1 MIQFI
6 THCTESISYLDSAMY
21 ALRGGCKWIQL
32 RMKDVSDE
40 EVRPVAEALLKE
52 CRRHGAVMIIDDRV
66 ALAKEIG
73 ADGVHLGHDDM
84 PIAEARAVLGGKY
97 IIGGT
102 ANTLEDVM
110 RIYEGGGDYVG
121 CGPYRFTTTKKK
133 LSPVLGTDGYRRILD
148 GMKAH
153 GIELPVV
160 AIGGIELDDVAILKN
175 TGVAGI
181 AISGAVIRSVSPEE
195 TMRNFI
201 NAEKRV

>member
-6 THCTESISYLDSAMY
+6 THCTESIGYLDSAMY
-21 ALRGGCKWIQL
+21 ALRGDCKWIQL

-40 EVRPVAEALLKE
+40 EVRPVAETLLKE

>member
-6 THCTESISYLDSAMY
+6 THYTESISYLDSAMY
-21 ALRGGCKWIQL
+21 ALDGGCKWIQL
-32 RMKDVSDE
+32 RMKDASDE
-40 EVRPVAEALLKE
+40 EVRPVAEALLEE

-73 ADGVHLGHDDM
+73 ADGVHLGHDDVS
-84 PIAEARAVLGGKY
+84 IAEARAMLGGKY

>member
-6 THCTESISYLDSAMY
+6 THYTESISYLDSAMY

-32 RMKDVSDE
+32 RMKDASDE
-40 EVRPVAEALLKE
+40 EVRPVAEALLEE

-84 PIAEARAVLGGKY
+84 PIAEARAMLGGKY

>member
-6 THCTESISYLDSAMY
+6 THYTESISYLDSAMY

-40 EVRPVAEALLKE
+40 EVRPVAETLLEE

-110 RIYEGGGDYVG
+110 RIYKGGGDYVG

>member
-6 THCTESISYLDSAMY
+6 THYTESISYLDSAMY

-40 EVRPVAEALLKE
+40 EVRPVAETLLEE

-73 ADGVHLGHDDM
+73 ADGVHLGHDDVS
-84 PIAEARAVLGGKY
+84 IAEARAMLGGKY

-133 LSPVLGTDGYRRILD
+133 LSPVLGTDGYRRILG
-148 GMKAH
+148 GMKAY

>member
-6 THCTESISYLDSAMY
+6 THYTESISYLDSAMY

-40 EVRPVAEALLKE
+40 EVRPVAETLLEE

-133 LSPVLGTDGYRRILD
+133 LSPVLGTDGYRRILG
-148 GMKAH
+148 GMKAY

>member
-40 EVRPVAEALLKE
+40 EVRPVAETLLEE

-148 GMKAH
+148 GMKAQ

>member
-6 THCTESISYLDSAMY
+6 THYTESISYLDSAMY

-32 RMKDVSDE
+32 RMKDASDE
-40 EVRPVAEALLKE
+40 EVRPVAETLLEE

-84 PIAEARAVLGGKY
+84 PIAEARAMLGGKY

>member
-6 THCTESISYLDSAMY
+6 THYTESISYLDSAMY
-21 ALRGGCKWIQL
+21 ALDGGCKWIQL
-32 RMKDVSDE
+32 RMKDASDE
-40 EVRPVAEALLKE
+40 EVRPVAETLLEE

-181 AISGAVIRSVSPEE
+181 AISGAVIRSASPEE

>member
-6 THCTESISYLDSAMY
+6 THYTESISYLDSAMY

-40 EVRPVAEALLKE
+40 EVRPVAETLLEE

-73 ADGVHLGHDDM
+73 ADGVHLGHDDVS
-84 PIAEARAVLGGKY
+84 IAEARAMLGGKY

-102 ANTLEDVM
+102 ANTLEDAM
-110 RIYEGGGDYVG
+110 RIYGEGGDYVG

-133 LSPVLGTDGYRRILD
+133 LSPVLGAGGYRRILG

-181 AISGAVIRSVSPEE
+181 AISGAVIRSASPEE

>member
-6 THCTESISYLDSAMY
+6 THYTESISYLDSAMY

-32 RMKDVSDE
+32 RMKDASDE
-40 EVRPVAEALLKE
+40 EVRPVAEALLEE

-84 PIAEARAVLGGKY
+84 PIAEARAMLGGKY

-181 AISGAVIRSVSPEE
+181 AISGAVIRSASPEE

>member
-6 THCTESISYLDSAMY
+6 THYTESISYLDSAMY

-32 RMKDVSDE
+32 RMKDASDE
-40 EVRPVAEALLKE
+40 EVRPVAEALLEE

-73 ADGVHLGHDDM
+73 ADGVHLGHDDVS
-84 PIAEARAVLGGKY
+84 IAEARAMLGGKY

-133 LSPVLGTDGYRRILD
+133 LSPVLGTDGYRRILG

-181 AISGAVIRSVSPEE
+181 AISGAVIRSASPEE

>member
-6 THCTESISYLDSAMY
+6 THYTESISYLDSAMY

-32 RMKDVSDE
+32 RMKDASDE
-40 EVRPVAEALLKE
+40 EVRPVAEALLEE

-73 ADGVHLGHDDM
+73 ADGVHLGHDDVS
-84 PIAEARAVLGGKY
+84 IAEARAMLGGKY

-133 LSPVLGTDGYRRILD
+133 LSPVLGTGGYRRILG
-148 GMKAH
+148 GMKAY

>member
-6 THCTESISYLDSAMY
+6 THYTESISYLDSAMY

-40 EVRPVAEALLKE
+40 EVRPVAEALLEE

>member
-6 THCTESISYLDSAMY
+6 THHTESISYLDSAMY

-32 RMKDVSDE
+32 RMKDASDE
-40 EVRPVAEALLKE
+40 EVRPVAETLLEE

-84 PIAEARAVLGGKY
+84 PIAEARAMLGGKY

-110 RIYEGGGDYVG
+110 RIYEEGGDYVG

-181 AISGAVIRSVSPEE
+181 AISGAVIRSASPEE

>member
-6 THCTESISYLDSAMY
+6 THYTESISYLDSAMY

-40 EVRPVAEALLKE
+40 EVRPVAETLLEE

-133 LSPVLGTDGYRRILD
+133 LSPVLGTDGYRRILG

-181 AISGAVIRSVSPEE
+181 AISGAVIRSASPEE

>member
-6 THCTESISYLDSAMY
+6 THHTESISYLDSAMY

-32 RMKDVSDE
+32 RMKDASDE
-40 EVRPVAEALLKE
+40 EVRPVAETLLEE

-84 PIAEARAVLGGKY
+84 PIAEARAMLGGKY

-110 RIYEGGGDYVG
+110 RIYEEGGDYVG

-148 GMKAH
+148 GMKAY

-181 AISGAVIRSVSPEE
+181 AISGAVIRSASPEE

>member
-6 THCTESISYLDSAMY
+6 THYTESISYLDSAMY

-32 RMKDVSDE
+32 RMKDASDE
-40 EVRPVAEALLKE
+40 EVRPVAETLLEE

>member
-40 EVRPVAEALLKE
+40 EVRPVAETLLEE

-66 ALAKEIG
+66 ALATEIG

>member
-40 EVRPVAEALLKE
+40 EVRPVAETLLEE

-84 PIAEARAVLGGKY
+84 PIAEARTVLGGKY

>member
-6 THCTESISYLDSAMY
+6 THYTESISYLDSAMY

-181 AISGAVIRSVSPEE
+181 AISGAVIRSASPEE

>member
-6 THCTESISYLDSAMY
+6 THYTESISYLDSAMY
-21 ALRGGCKWIQL
+21 ALDGGCKWIQL
-32 RMKDVSDE
+32 RIKDASDE
-40 EVRPVAEALLKE
+40 EVRPVAETLLEE

-84 PIAEARAVLGGKY
+84 PIAEARAMLGGKY

-181 AISGAVIRSVSPEE
+181 AISGAVIRSASPEE

>member
-6 THCTESISYLDSAMY
+6 THYTESISYLDSAMY
-21 ALRGGCKWIQL
+21 ALDGGCKWIQL
-32 RMKDVSDE
+32 RMKDASDE
-40 EVRPVAEALLKE
+40 EVRPVAEALLEE

-73 ADGVHLGHDDM
+73 ADGVHLGHDDVS
-84 PIAEARAVLGGKY
+84 IAEARAMLGGKY

-110 RIYEGGGDYVG
+110 RIYGEGGDYVG

-133 LSPVLGTDGYRRILD
+133 LSPVLGAGGYRRILG

-181 AISGAVIRSVSPEE
+181 AISGAVIRSASPEE

>member
-6 THCTESISYLDSAMY
+6 THYTESISYLDSAMY

-40 EVRPVAEALLKE
+40 EVRSVAEALLEE

-181 AISGAVIRSVSPEE
+181 AISGAVIRSVSPEK

>member
-6 THCTESISYLDSAMY
+6 THYTESISYLDSAMY

-40 EVRPVAEALLKE
+40 EVRPVAETLLEE

-73 ADGVHLGHDDM
+73 ADGVHLGHDDVS
-84 PIAEARAVLGGKY
+84 IAEARAVLGGKY

-133 LSPVLGTDGYRRILD
+133 LSPVLGAGGYRRILG

>member
-6 THCTESISYLDSAMY
+6 THYTESISFLDSAMY

>member
-6 THCTESISYLDSAMY
+6 THYTESISYLDSAMY

-40 EVRPVAEALLKE
+40 EVRPVAETLLEE

-195 TMRNFI
+195 TMQNFI

>member
-6 THCTESISYLDSAMY
+6 THYTESISYLDSAMY

>member
-6 THCTESISYLDSAMY
+6 THCTESIGYLDSAMY
-21 ALRGGCKWIQL
+21 ALRGDCKWIQL

>member
-6 THCTESISYLDSAMY
+6 THYTESISYLDSAMY

-40 EVRPVAEALLKE
+40 EVRPVAETLLEE

-84 PIAEARAVLGGKY
+84 PIAEARAMLGGKY

-133 LSPVLGTDGYRRILD
+133 LSPVLGTDGYRRILG
-148 GMKAH
+148 GMKAY

>member
-6 THCTESISYLDSAMY
+6 THYTESISYLDSAMY

-175 TGVAGI
+175 TGIAGI